1 MIQSASGQDE
11 VFGKRGVTQPQEHA
25 VGHRSADR
33 YMSKRRE
40 VALLIETSNAYA
52 RGILQGVVRYIR
64 ENSRWSFYIP
74 EQGRGDIPPG
84 WLANWQ
90 GDGIIARIENQ
101 EIARSVAA
109 SGLPAV
115 DVSAARLLP
124 SLPWVET
131 DDQAIAQLAA
141 EHLLDRGFKHFG
153 FCGDSRFN
161 WSNWRSDHFEQA
173 VQKAGRGCHLYRSSI
188 SPTAPLE
195 NQVAEIA
202 QWLINLPKPVAIM
215 ACYDIRGQQ
224 VLDACRNAGLAV
236 PDEVAVIGVDNDAL
250 LCDLSSPPL
259 SSVVPNA
266 QRTGY
271 EAAALLDQMMS
282 GVKVP
287 SEAHLITPLGVATR
301 QSTDVLA
308 IDDRHIAR
316 ATRFI
321 REHAHEQIN
330 IEDVLKVVP
339 LSRRIFESRFKKIL
353 GHTPHEEIIRVRMN
367 RVKELLTET
376 ELNLAVIAERTG
388 FEHVE
393 YLSTAFKKK
402 VGLSPNQYR
411 AQNRKLLHH

>member
-1 MIQSASGQDE
+1 VAGQ
-11 VFGKRGVTQPQEHA
+11 QLSWQ
-25 VGHRSADR
+25 

-52 RGILQGVVRYIR
+52 RGVLQGVVRYIR
-64 ENSRWSFYIP
+64 ENSRWSFYLP
-74 EQGRGDIPPG
+74 ERGRGDIPPG
-84 WLANWQ
+84 WLAHWR

-131 DDQAIAQLAA
+131 DDRAIARLAA
-141 EHLLDRGFKHFG
+141 EHLLDRGFKYFAY
-153 FCGDSRFN
+153 CGDSQFN
-161 WSNWRSDHFEQA
+161 WSNWRAEHF
-173 VQKAGRGCHLYRSSI
+173 QKAIHEAGRECNLFQSAL
-188 SPTAPLE
+188 SPMAPLE
-195 NQVAEIA
+195 DQVSEIA
-202 QWLINLPKPVAIM
+202 RWLARLPKPVAVM

-224 VLDACRNAGLAV
+224 VLDACRNANLAV

-259 SSVVPNA
+259 SSVIPNA

-271 EAAALLDQMMS
+271 EAATLLDQMMS

-287 SEAHLITPLGVATR
+287 PQPHLITPLGVATR

-308 IDDRHIAR
+308 IDDRHIAH

-339 LSRRIFESRFKKIL
+339 LSRRVFESRFKKIL

-376 ELNLAVIAERTG
+376 ELNLAAIAERTG

-402 VGLSPNQYR
+402 VGVSPNQYR